1 MFKKIFFGIFFTIAL
16 SACQFTPFA
25 KGPAPE
31 AAITP
36 ASKNNYQLEYKTTP
50 AMQDANQTTQTV
62 PTSTA
67 TPSANGYTAIFKT
80 SLGDITIDLF
90 ADKAPE
96 TVANFVGL
104 ATGKKDWQDPKT
116 NQKVSGKSLYAGT
129 IFHRVIDG
137 FMIQGGDPL
146 GQGIGGPGYKFKD
159 EFNSS
164 LKFDKPYILAMANA
178 GPNTNGS
185 QFFITVAETPWLNNK
200 HTIFGIVTKG
210 QEVVDKIATTPT
222 GPSDKPLTDVV
233 LKSVEIIEK

>member
-1 MFKKIFFGIFFTIAL
+1 MLKKISFILFLVLTL
-16 SACQFTPFA
+16 SACQLTPFNKSA
-25 KGPAPE
+25 TLEP
-31 AAITP
+31 AITP
-36 ASKNNYQLEYKTTP
+36 TAKNNYQIEYITTP
-50 AMQDANQTTQTV
+50 SMQDTNQTTSTTAT
-62 PTSTA
+62 PTA
-67 TPSANGYTAIFKT
+67 TPSAKGYTAIFKT

-104 ATGKKDWQDPKT
+104 ASGTKEWQDPKT
-116 NQKVSGKSLYAGT
+116 NQKVTGKSLYAGT

-146 GQGIGGPGYKFKD
+146 GKGIGGPGYKFKD
-159 EFNSS
+159 EFDSS
-164 LKFDKPYILAMANA
+164 LKFDKPYLLAMANS

-200 HTIFGIVTKG
+200 HTIFGIVTAG

-233 LKSVEIIEK
+233 LKSVEIKEK

>member
-1 MFKKIFFGIFFTIAL
+1 MSKKVSFILFLALTL
-16 SACQFTPFA
+16 SACQLTPFS
-25 KGPAPE
+25 KSTTTNP
-31 AAITP
+31 AITP
-36 ASKNNYQLEYKTTP
+36 ATKNNYQIEYITTP
-50 AMQDANQTTQTV
+50 SMQDTNQTNSVTTT
-62 PTSTA
+62 PTPTA
-67 TPSANGYTAIFKT
+67 KGYTAILKT

-90 ADKAPE
+90 PDKAPE

-104 ATGKKDWQDPKT
+104 ASGTKEWQDPKT
-116 NQKVSGKSLYAGT
+116 NQKVTGKSLYAGT

-146 GQGIGGPGYKFKD
+146 GKGIGGPGYKFKD
-159 EFNSS
+159 EFDSS
-164 LKFDKPYILAMANA
+164 LKFDKPYLLAMANS

-200 HTIFGIVTKG
+200 HTIFGIVTAG

-233 LKSVEIIEK
+233 LKSVDIKEK